1 MIRRDIR
8 LDKYDWD
15 VRCFIGYDS
24 GDAVHLCN
32 ELMTIGCGIEATS
45 KAYRHFINGG
55 ESRGLTYSNVKGKVS
70 IVTIGRSEEESEM
83 VNTIGHE
90 LLHVT
95 AHICEAY
102 DIDMSG
108 EQACYIMGELCGKVF
123 NSVK

>member
-1 MIRRDIR
+1 MFNP
-8 LDKYDWD
+8 LPL
-15 VRCFIGYDS
+15 S
-24 GDAVHLCN
+24 LC
-32 ELMTIGCGIEATS
+32 TIT
-45 KAYRHFINGG
+45 
-55 ESRGLTYSNVKGKVS
+55 T
-70 IVTIGRSEEESEM
+70 EESEM